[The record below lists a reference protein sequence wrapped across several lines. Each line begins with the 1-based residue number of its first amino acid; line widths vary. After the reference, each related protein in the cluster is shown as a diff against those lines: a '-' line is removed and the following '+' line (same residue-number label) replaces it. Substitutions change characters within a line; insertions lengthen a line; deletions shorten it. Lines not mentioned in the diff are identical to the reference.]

1 MTKARIYGVLKRSMT
16 FSGRTSRAD
25 PPQHFMRRTQEIVII
40 LFFTLLRKLGGSRVE
55 VECTERIGNISIMQT
70 CLEVKI
76 SI

>member
-40 LFFTLLRKLGGSRVE
+40 LFFTLLRKLGGVE
-55 VECTERIGNISIMQT
+55 IGNISIMQT